1 MRIDRGPVWAVVALA
16 LGLRLARV
24 ASRWDEIALAY
35 AAYQQPWLD
44 QAAQGSPSGM
54 LGTFVGLHP
63 PLYSALFGLV
73 ELAWG
78 APLGWLLLSAGLSTA
93 AVLLVGR
100 VGGWIPALVLA
111 CDPLQ
116 LAYAAEINN
125 YPLLVFAAAL
135 CLHEAQAVG
144 RGAPWWRLALAGAVV
159 TWSHVLGG
167 LFGGLL
173 ILALLRRRRSEG
185 LMALALMALL
195 TAPVLARAL
204 QLAGA
209 EGTSSQAGLDPGLI
223 LDGLQAKAPWWIL
236 VWLTGGLSW
245 LRWRSAALSWA
256 IAGGILLM
264 MGLGVAASHQQ
275 PYWLLLG
282 PPVALALPR
291 VAGLGAGLYGL
302 MLASSLTLQPAWE
315 LRAHRGRARGVDAAL
330 AASRPGDAIWL
341 LAPALMP
348 DDDKSMD
355 SEVLWRFRPWRAMPA
370 WRGQEAPGFEFTD
383 YKFGQ
388 PRLMD
393 GRIVHTTTSLQ
404 PAVVDAVLR
413 WHTEA
418 GRDCFFVLYDHSP
431 AHDYLGLLERSLQPW
446 SPRCVEV
453 GQDYGL
459 GVDVYCQVSP

>member
-1 MRIDRGPVWAVVALA
+1 MRSRRLALAAVVALA
-16 LGLRLARV
+16 LALRLVRA

-44 QAAQGSPSGM
+44 QAAEGSISGM

-63 PLYSALFGLV
+63 PLYSALFGLL
-73 ELAWG
+73 ELVWG
-78 APLGWLLLSAGLSTA
+78 APMGWLLLSAVLSTL
-93 AVLLVGR
+93 AVWLVGR

-116 LAYAAEINN
+116 LAYAAEVNN

-135 CLHEAQAVG
+135 CLHEAQAVL
-144 RGAPWWRLALAGAVV
+144 RGGPWWRLALAGAVAG
-159 TWSHVLGG
+159 WSHVLGG

-173 ILALLRRRRSEG
+173 ILGLLGRQREDGLRALG
-185 LMALALMALL
+185 LMAVLAL
-195 TAPVLARAL
+195 PVFARAL
-204 QLAGA
+204 ELSGA
-209 EGTSSQAGLDPGLI
+209 EGTTSQAGLDLGLI
-223 LDGLQAKAPWWIL
+223 FTGLQAKAPWWVL
-236 VWLTGGLSW
+236 VWLAGGLSW
-245 LRWRSAALSWA
+245 MRWRSAALSWSVA
-256 IAGGILLM
+256 ACILAM

-302 MLASSLTLQPAWE
+302 VLASSLTLQPASE
-315 LRAHRGRARGVDAAL
+315 LRQARHHPRGLDTAL
-330 AASRPGDAIWL
+330 AASQPGDAIWL

-348 DDDKSMD
+348 DDDKTMD
-355 SEVLWRFRPWRAMPA
+355 SDVLWRFAPWRRMPP
-370 WRGQEAPGFEFTD
+370 WRGAFEFTD

-388 PRLMD
+388 PRVMD

-418 GRDCFFVLYDHSP
+418 GRSAFFVLYDHSP
-431 AHDYLGLLERSLQPW
+431 ARDYTGMLERTLQPW

-453 GQDYGL
+453 GEDRGL
-459 GVDVYCQVSP
+459 GADVYCQVGP